1 MATTIDLGAAEKKA
15 PFGNLHVLV
24 MCGLGRDVITGNQ
37 GRLKLYLHV
46 TLRPEGVQLCLCVLR
61 FSAQSVTVRVSD
73 AVALIY
79 PSACRVL
86 CFLFLVYLRADK

>member
-37 GRLKLYLHV
+37 GRLKLYL
-46 TLRPEGVQLCLCVLR
+46 
-61 FSAQSVTVRVSD
+61 QSVPKKMSFCGKT
-73 AVALIY
+73 AITTFKLIQNAK
-79 PSACRVL
+79 SGGVL
-86 CFLFLVYLRADK
+86 ENSGYLLHYGH

>member
-24 MCGLGRDVITGNQ
+24 MCGLGRDVNQ

-46 TLRPEGVQLCLCVLR
+46 T
-61 FSAQSVTVRVSD
+61 
-73 AVALIY
+73 
-79 PSACRVL
+79 
-86 CFLFLVYLRADK
+86 

>member
-24 MCGLGRDVITGNQ
+24 MCGLGRDVITWNQ

-46 TLRPEGVQLCLCVLR
+46 TLTLSR
-61 FSAQSVTVRVSD
+61 
-73 AVALIY
+73 
-79 PSACRVL
+79 
-86 CFLFLVYLRADK
+86 

>member
-24 MCGLGRDVITGNQ
+24 MCGLGRDVITWNH

-46 TLRPEGVQLCLCVLR
+46 TLRPEGVHLCLCVLLAE
-61 FSAQSVTVRVSD
+61 FFVSCSWFIYVQINN
-73 AVALIY
+73 ARHLAL
-79 PSACRVL
+79 L
-86 CFLFLVYLRADK
+86 KL